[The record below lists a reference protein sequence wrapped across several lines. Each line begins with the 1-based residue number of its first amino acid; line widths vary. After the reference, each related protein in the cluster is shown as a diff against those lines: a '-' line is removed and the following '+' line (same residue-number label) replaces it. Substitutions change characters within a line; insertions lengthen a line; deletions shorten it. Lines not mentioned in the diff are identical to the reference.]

1 MDARWLVLRLDCGIG
16 FLRVGGSWSRRSM
29 DTVLF
34 QISCQI
40 EWADSL
46 IMSLQSKRELL
57 AQTAPRYRGFHQHS
71 RGEPHDM

>member
-1 MDARWLVLRLDCGIG
+1 
-16 FLRVGGSWSRRSM
+16 M

-71 RGEPHDM
+71 RGETHDM